1 MALKIPLTVRKELL
15 TLKRKGPLATLVY
28 FVNIKES
35 PWVLTHPGAFFS
47 DSVSALH
54 RMSISGVFLIGGVS
68 REPPVGV
75 LEIVYGTVNLH
86 SRLREL
92 YCECE
97 SSSSNGACRCKLQE
111 LISSY
116 CSVPENYFMELSP
129 EDCGKY
135 AVMNCHWRDG
145 FTVEL
150 VPKGTLRERLLRLTV
165 GNDYIRPEFVEQII
179 QNGYLDEHDT
189 LMISVL
195 RKSEY
200 MDLVELRDYICEFG
214 EEWVSQRL
222 GWGVCCVLELP
233 RELFVGYGLQ
243 EIDELSFGISGVSL
257 EGAHHAL
264 ESVRVKIE
272 NEMEMD

>member
-1 MALKIPLTVRKELL
+1 
-15 TLKRKGPLATLVY
+15 
-28 FVNIKES
+28 
-35 PWVLTHPGAFFS
+35 
-47 DSVSALH
+47 
-54 RMSISGVFLIGGVS
+54 MSISGVFLIGGVS
-68 REPPVGV
+68 REPSIGT

-92 YCECE
+92 YCDCE
-97 SSSSNGACRCKLQE
+97 DSALRCLCKLQE

-150 VPKGTLRERLLRLTV
+150 VSKKFLRERLLRLTV
-165 GNDYIRPEFVEQII
+165 GNDYICPEFIEQIV
-179 QNGYLDEHDT
+179 QNGYLDEHDK
-189 LMISVL
+189 LMISVV

-200 MDLVELRDYICEFG
+200 MDLAELRSFITEFG
-214 EEWVSQRL
+214 QDWVSKRL

-233 RELFVGYGLQ
+233 PGLFVGCGLE
-243 EIDELSFGISGVSL
+243 EIDELSFGISGVNLGSL
-257 EGAHHAL
+257 G
-264 ESVRVKIE
+264 KIE